1 MRFQIHM
8 GVSASDIVYSLALT
22 NKKENMKP
30 RMVSL
35 TKGQQ
40 YGKRLSHG
48 EVIMWRSDTPRCNF
62 KCAATN
68 KM

>member
-22 NKKENMKP
+22 NKKENIKP
-30 RMVSL
+30 RMVPL

-48 EVIMWRSDTPRCNF
+48 EVIRGAPVVWWLGARALTGG
-62 KCAATN
+62 
-68 KM
+68 